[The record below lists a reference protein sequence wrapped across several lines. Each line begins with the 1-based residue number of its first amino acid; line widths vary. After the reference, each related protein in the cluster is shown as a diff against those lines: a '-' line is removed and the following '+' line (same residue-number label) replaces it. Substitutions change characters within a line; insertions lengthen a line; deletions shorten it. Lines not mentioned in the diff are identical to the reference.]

1 MLASVGHPVAVNP
14 DRALRREAVTRG
26 WPVLDFT
33 QPAPLR
39 RRLPGQDAR
48 PAALV
53 AVAVGATV
61 VSAALAWSAV
71 RSRRTAVRKQPSR
84 PARRP

>member
-1 MLASVGHPVAVNP
+1 MNP

-26 WPVLDFT
+26 WPILDFT

-48 PAALV
+48 PAAMI
-53 AVAVGATV
+53 AVAVGATA

-71 RSRRTAVRKQPSR
+71 RSRRTVVRKPPTR
-84 PARRP
+84 PGRRP